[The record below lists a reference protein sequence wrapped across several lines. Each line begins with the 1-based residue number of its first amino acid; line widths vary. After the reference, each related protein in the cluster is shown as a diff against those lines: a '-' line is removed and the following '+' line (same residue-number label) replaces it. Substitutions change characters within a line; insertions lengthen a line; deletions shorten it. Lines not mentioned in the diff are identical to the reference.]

1 LGAAKSISESNYFDI
16 HLSSRLSQN
25 VPGENKI
32 MWIVRLALNKPY
44 TFIVAAILIVVLGL
58 TSIATTPTDI
68 FPNIDIPVVTV
79 IWSYSGLSAKEM
91 EQRVT
96 TFSEFVMAVV
106 NDVRAIDSQTV
117 NGASVIKI
125 SFQPQV
131 RIDAAMSQ
139 IGAAVNSIRFRM
151 PPGVNPPW
159 ILRFSAATVP
169 VIQLSL
175 SSDSLSESELYDYGL
190 FRVRQQLSTVPGTLL
205 PAPYGGV
212 ARQIMVDMD
221 QNALLAKGITPMDV
235 TAAVNAQNLTLP
247 SGTAKIGT
255 REYTVSTNSS
265 PVDALTLNDVPI
277 KTVNGSL
284 VYMRDIAHVRD
295 GWAVQQNVSRADGKP
310 NVLLS
315 VMKTGSVSTLDIV
328 NQIKNDVLPTSR
340 AAAPKG
346 LKIREL
352 FDQSLFV
359 RASIEGVL
367 REGIIAAC
375 LTALMILLFL
385 GSWRSTLII
394 AVSIPLSILS
404 SIIVLSA
411 LGETMNTMTLGGL
424 ALAIGILVDDAT
436 VTIENIH
443 RHMSNQ
449 PLKEAVLIGASE
461 IATPTLVSTLTICI
475 VFVSVVFLTGPAKY
489 LFTPMALAVVFAM
502 MASYVLSRT
511 LVPVL
516 VNYLLGAEH
525 DFEGHSDVTA
535 NLSTKR
541 SIFGRINQR
550 FNQGYF
556 WVQDRYTDALRTVLR
571 HRKPALLTSVAIMA
585 TAFLLLPFVGR
596 DFFPS
601 VDSGQIRLHVRTQP
615 GTRIETTKVLFS
627 QVEDEIRKIIPANEI
642 GLVIDNIGLSPETF
656 NYAFGDGA
664 TISSADGEILIALN
678 EKQHGPSGS
687 YVKELRSRLQKQFP
701 DLTFFFQPAD
711 IVTQILNFGLPS
723 PIDVQVQGYDPANY
737 EIARHLRERV
747 ATVPGTVDVHMHQ
760 VVNAPDLHMDID
772 RVRAAQF
779 GLTQQ
784 DVANSIYIS
793 LSSSAAVQPNFWLD
807 PKMGLTYMVAA
818 QTPQYSIDS
827 INALQNTPIPIHTR
841 NNRSELLGNMATL
854 TPAVL
859 PVVVNHHNGAPV
871 FDIYANTQDSDLG
884 SVAAKVKRI
893 VKDESKNLP
902 PGTKIVV
909 RGQVESMNEAF
920 NRLGIGLAFAALLV
934 YLLMVVNY
942 QSWRDPF
949 IIICALPGAFCGIV
963 WALFLTQTTFN
974 VPSLMGAIMSIG
986 VATANSILL
995 VTFANELRA
1004 TGMDPLEAAVT
1015 AGYTRLRPIIM
1026 TAFAMIIGM
1035 LPMALGLGEGG
1046 EQNAPL
1052 ARAVIGGLGVA
1063 TFATLFFVPLM
1074 FTLIHG
1080 NNANVQQEAA

>member
-1 LGAAKSISESNYFDI
+1 MLTFEGTA
-16 HLSSRLSQN
+16 
-25 VPGENKI
+25 GETK

-44 TFIVAAILIVVLGL
+44 TFIVASILILVLGFS
-58 TSIATTPTDI
+58 SIATTPTDI
-68 FPNIDIPVVTV
+68 FPDIDIPVVTV
-79 IWSYSGLSAKEM
+79 IWSYSGLPAKEM

-106 NDVRAIDSQTV
+106 NDVKSIDSQTV

-139 IGAAVNSIRFRM
+139 VGAAVNSIRFRM

-159 ILRFSAATVP
+159 ILRFSASTVP
-169 VIQLSL
+169 IIQLSL
-175 SSDSLSESELYDYGL
+175 SSDTLSESEIYDYGL
-190 FRVRQQLSTVPGTLL
+190 FRVRQQLTTVPGTLL
-205 PAPYGGV
+205 PTPYGGV
-212 ARQIMVDMD
+212 ARQIMVDLD
-221 QNALLAKGITPMDV
+221 QNALLAKGITPIDV
-235 TAAVNAQNLTLP
+235 TAAINAQNVTLP
-247 SGTAKIGT
+247 SGTAKVDT

-265 PVDALTLNDVPI
+265 PVDALMLNDVPI
-277 KTVNGSL
+277 KTVDGKL
-284 VYMRDIAHVRD
+284 VYMRDVAHVRD
-295 GWAVQQNVSRADGKP
+295 GWSVQQNVARANGKP
-310 NVLLS
+310 AALLTI
-315 VMKTGSVSTLDIV
+315 MKTGSVSTLDIV
-328 NQIKNDVLPTSR
+328 NQIKNDVLPGSR

-346 LKIREL
+346 LKITEL
-352 FDQSLFV
+352 FDQSMFV
-359 RASIEGVL
+359 KASIVGVL
-367 REGIIAAC
+367 REGAIAAS

-385 GSWRSTLII
+385 GSWRSTVII
-394 AVSIPLSILS
+394 AISIPLSILS

-411 LGETMNTMTLGGL
+411 MGETMNTMTLGGL

-443 RHMSNQ
+443 RHMGSR

-475 VFVSVVFLTGPAKY
+475 VFVSVVFLTGPAKF

-502 MASYVLSRT
+502 LASYVLSRT

-516 VNYLLGAEH
+516 VNFMLGAEH
-525 DFEGHSDVTA
+525 TFEGKTDFDAGVPA
-535 NLSTKR
+535 KR
-541 SIFGRINQR
+541 SIFARINDR
-550 FNQGYF
+550 FNGGYF
-556 WVQDRYTDALRTVLR
+556 WAQERYTQVLSTILN
-571 HRKPALLTSVAIMA
+571 HRKPALIVSIAIMS
-585 TAFLLLPFVGR
+585 TAFVLLPFVGR
-596 DFFPS
+596 DFFPA
-601 VDSGQIRLHVRTQP
+601 VDAGQIKLHIRAQP
-615 GTRIETTKVLFS
+615 GTRIESTKVLFS
-627 QVEDEIRKIIPANEI
+627 QVEDQIRTIIPADEVELI
-642 GLVIDNIGLSPETF
+642 MDNIGLTPETF

-664 TISSADGEILIALN
+664 TISSADGEVLIALN
-678 EKQHGPSGS
+678 PKHHGPTDK
-687 YVKELRSRLQKQFP
+687 YMKQMRAQLQKQFP

-711 IVTQILNFGLPS
+711 MVTQILNFGLPA
-723 PIDVQVQGYDPANY
+723 PIDVQVQGYDPGNY
-737 EIARHLRERV
+737 EIARRLRERV
-747 ATVPGTVDVHMHQ
+747 ATVAGAVDVHMHQ
-760 VVNAPDLHMDID
+760 VVNAPDLHLDID

-784 DVANSIYIS
+784 DVANSLYIS

-807 PKMGLTYMVAA
+807 PKMGITYTVAA
-818 QTPQYSIDS
+818 QTPQYSINS
-827 INALQNTPIPIHTR
+827 INALQNTPIPIHTL
-841 NNRSELLGNMATL
+841 NNRTEVLGNMATL
-854 TPAVL
+854 SPAVM
-859 PVVVNHHNGAPV
+859 PVVINHHNGAPV
-871 FDIYANTQDSDLG
+871 FDIYANTQDDDLG
-884 SVAAKVKRI
+884 SVAAKINRI
-893 VKDESKNLP
+893 VKEESKTLP

-942 QSWRDPF
+942 QSWLDPF
-949 IIICALPGAFCGIV
+949 IIICALPGAFTGIV

-995 VTFANELRA
+995 VTFANELRT
-1004 TGMDPLEAAVT
+1004 TGMTPFEAAVT

-1052 ARAVIGGLGVA
+1052 ARAVIGGLSVA

-1080 NNANVQQEAA
+1080 RNANTPQEAI

>member
-1 LGAAKSISESNYFDI
+1 
-16 HLSSRLSQN
+16 
-25 VPGENKI
+25 

-44 TFIVAAILIVVLGL
+44 TFIVASILILVLGFS
-58 TSIATTPTDI
+58 SIATTPTDI

-79 IWSYSGLSAKEM
+79 IWSYSGLPAKEM
-91 EQRVT
+91 EERVT

-106 NDVRAIDSQTV
+106 NDVKSIDSQTTS
-117 NGASVIKI
+117 GASVIKI

-131 RIDAAMSQ
+131 RIDAAVSQ
-139 IGAAVNSIRFRM
+139 VGAAVNSIRFRM
-151 PPGVNPPW
+151 PAGVNPPW
-159 ILRFSAATVP
+159 ILRFSASTVP
-169 VIQLSL
+169 IIQLAL
-175 SSDSLSESELYDYGL
+175 SSDTLSESEIYDYGL
-190 FRVRQQLSTVPGTLL
+190 FRIRQQLTTVPGTLL
-205 PAPYGGV
+205 PTPYGGV
-212 ARQIMVDMD
+212 ARQIMVDLD
-221 QNALLAKGITPMDV
+221 QNALLAKGLTPIDV
-235 TAAVNAQNLTLP
+235 TAAINAQNVTLP
-247 SGTAKIGT
+247 SGTAKVGNS
-255 REYTVSTNSS
+255 EYTVSTNSS
-265 PVDALTLNDVPI
+265 PVDALMLNDVPI

-295 GWAVQQNVSRADGKP
+295 GWSVQQNVARANGKP
-310 NVLLS
+310 AALLAI
-315 VMKTGSVSTLDIV
+315 MKTGSVSTLDIV
-328 NQIKNDVLPTSR
+328 NQIKNDVLPASR

-346 LKIREL
+346 LKITEL
-352 FDQSLFV
+352 FDQSVFV
-359 RASIEGVL
+359 KASIVGVL
-367 REGIIAAC
+367 REGAIAAS

-394 AVSIPLSILS
+394 AISIPLSILS

-411 LGETMNTMTLGGL
+411 MGETMNTMTLGGL

-443 RHMSNQ
+443 RHMDSQ
-449 PLKEAVLIGASE
+449 PLREAVLIGASE

-475 VFVSVVFLTGPAKY
+475 VFVSVVFLTGPAKF

-502 MASYVLSRT
+502 LASYVLSRT

-516 VNYLLGAEH
+516 VNFLLGAEH
-525 DFEGHSDVTA
+525 SFEGHPEGDFTVDVLNHA
-535 NLSTKR
+535 PR
-541 SIFGRINQR
+541 SIFGRINDR
-550 FNQGYF
+550 FNEGYL
-556 WVQDRYTDALRTVLR
+556 WVQSRYTHALEAVLGN
-571 HRKPALLTSVAIMA
+571 RKTALIASIAIMS
-585 TAFLLLPFVGR
+585 TAFVLLPFVGR

-601 VDSGQIRLHVRTQP
+601 VDAGQIKLHIRARP
-615 GTRIETTKVLFS
+615 GTRIESTKVIFS
-627 QVEDEIRKIIPANEI
+627 QVEDQIRKAIPANEI
-642 GLVIDNIGLSPETF
+642 ELITDNIGLTPETF

-664 TISSADGEILIALN
+664 TISSADGEVLIALN
-678 EKQHGPSGS
+678 SEHHGPTQE
-687 YVKELRSRLQKQFP
+687 YVKELRSQLQRQFP

-711 IVTQILNFGLPS
+711 MVTQILNFGLPA
-723 PIDVQVQGYDPANY
+723 PIDVQVQGYDPGNY
-737 EIARHLRERV
+737 EIARHLRERL
-747 ATVPGTVDVHMHQ
+747 ATVPGAVDVHMHQ
-760 VVNAPDLHMDID
+760 VVDAPDLHLDID

-784 DVANSIYIS
+784 DVANSLYIS

-807 PKMGLTYMVAA
+807 PKMGITYTVAA
-818 QTPQYSIDS
+818 QTPQYNIDS
-827 INALQNTPIPIHTR
+827 INAIQNTPIPIHTLA
-841 NNRSELLGNMATL
+841 NRTEVLGNMATL
-854 TPAVL
+854 SPAVL
-859 PVVVNHHNGAPV
+859 PVVINHHNGAPV
-871 FDIYANTQDSDLG
+871 FDIFANTQDSDLG
-884 SVAAKVKRI
+884 SVAAKVNKI
-893 VKDESKNLP
+893 VKEESKSLP

-920 NRLGIGLAFAALLV
+920 NRLGLGLTFAALLV

-942 QSWRDPF
+942 QSWLDPF

-995 VTFANELRA
+995 VTFANELRLK
-1004 TGMDPLEAAVT
+1004 GMAPLEAAVT

-1035 LPMALGLGEGG
+1035 LPMALGIGEGG

-1080 NNANVQQEAA
+1080 RNASTTQEAA

>member
-1 LGAAKSISESNYFDI
+1 
-16 HLSSRLSQN
+16 
-25 VPGENKI
+25 
-32 MWIVRLALNKPY
+32 MWIVRLALNRPY
-44 TFIVAAILIVVLGL
+44 TFIVASILIVVLGIS
-58 TSIATTPTDI
+58 SIATTPTDI

-79 IWSYSGLSAKEM
+79 IWSYSGLPAKEM
-91 EQRVT
+91 EERVT

-106 NDVRAIDSQTV
+106 NDVKSIDSQTV

-139 IGAAVNSIRFRM
+139 VGAAVNSIRFRM

-159 ILRFSAATVP
+159 ILRFSASTVP
-169 VIQLSL
+169 IIQLSL
-175 SSDSLSESELYDYGL
+175 SSDTLSESEIYDYGL
-190 FRVRQQLSTVPGTLL
+190 FRVRQQLTTVPGTLL
-205 PAPYGGV
+205 PTPYGGV
-212 ARQIMVDMD
+212 ARQIMVDLD
-221 QNALLAKGITPMDV
+221 QNALLAKGLTPIDV
-235 TAAVNAQNLTLP
+235 TAAINAQNVTLP
-247 SGTAKIGT
+247 SGTAKVGN

-265 PVDALTLNDVPI
+265 PTDALMLNDIPI
-277 KTVNGSL
+277 KTVDGSL
-284 VYMRDIAHVRD
+284 IYMRDVAHVRD
-295 GWAVQQNVSRADGKP
+295 GWSVQQNVARANGKP
-310 NVLLS
+310 AALLTI
-315 VMKTGSVSTLDIV
+315 MKTGSVSTLDIV
-328 NQIKNDVLPTSR
+328 NQIKNDVLPASR

-346 LKIREL
+346 LKITEL
-352 FDQSLFV
+352 FDQSIFV
-359 RASIEGVL
+359 KASIMGVL
-367 REGIIAAC
+367 REGVIAAC

-394 AVSIPLSILS
+394 AISIPLSILS
-404 SIIVLSA
+404 SIIVLGA
-411 LGETMNTMTLGGL
+411 LGETMNTMTLGAL

-443 RHMSNQ
+443 RHMDSQ

-502 MASYVLSRT
+502 LASYVLSRT

-516 VNYLLGAEH
+516 VNFLLGAEH
-525 DFEGHSDVTA
+525 ASAGDMVRGGS
-535 NLSTKR
+535 R
-541 SIFGRINQR
+541 SIFGRINDR
-550 FNQGYF
+550 FNEGYL
-556 WVQDRYTDALRTVLR
+556 WVQARYTGALETVLQNR
-571 HRKPALLTSVAIMA
+571 RPALIASVAIMA

-601 VDSGQIRLHVRTQP
+601 VDAGQIKLHIRARP
-615 GTRIETTKVLFS
+615 GTRIEATKVLFS
-627 QVEDEIRKIIPANEI
+627 QVEDQIRKTIPADETELI
-642 GLVIDNIGLSPETF
+642 MDNIGLTPETF

-664 TISSADGEILIALN
+664 TISSADGEVLIAL
-678 EKQHGPSGS
+678 KGKHHGPTQE
-687 YVKELRSRLQKQFP
+687 YVKELRSQLQKQFP

-711 IVTQILNFGLPS
+711 MVTQILNFGLPS
-723 PIDVQVQGYDPANY
+723 PIDVQVQGYDPGNY
-737 EIARHLRERV
+737 EIARHLRERL
-747 ATVPGTVDVHMHQ
+747 ATVPGAVDVHLHQ
-760 VVNAPDLHMDID
+760 VVDAPDLHLDID

-784 DVANSIYIS
+784 DVANSLYIS

-807 PKMGLTYMVAA
+807 PKMGITYTVAA

-827 INALQNTPIPIHTR
+827 INALQNTPIPIHTL
-841 NNRSELLGNMATL
+841 NNRTEVLGNMATL
-854 TPAVL
+854 TPAVM
-859 PVVVNHHNGAPV
+859 PVVINHHNGAPV
-871 FDIYANTQDSDLG
+871 FDIYANTQNSDLG
-884 SVAAKVKRI
+884 SVAAKVNRI
-893 VKDESKNLP
+893 VKEESKNLP
-902 PGTKIVV
+902 PGTKIIV

-920 NRLGIGLAFAALLV
+920 DRLGLGLAFAALLV

-942 QSWRDPF
+942 QSWLDPF

-963 WALFLTQTTFN
+963 WSLFLTQTTFN

-995 VTFANELRA
+995 VTFANELREK
-1004 TGMDPLEAAVT
+1004 GVVPFEAAVT

-1026 TAFAMIIGM
+1026 TACAMIIGM
-1035 LPMALGLGEGG
+1035 LPMALGMGEGG

-1052 ARAVIGGLGVA
+1052 ARAVIGGLTVA

-1080 NNANVQQEAA
+1080 RDSRTQEEAA

>member
-1 LGAAKSISESNYFDI
+1 
-16 HLSSRLSQN
+16 
-25 VPGENKI
+25 
-32 MWIVRLALNKPY
+32 MWIVRLALDKPY
-44 TFIVAAILIVVLGL
+44 TFIVAAILILVLGL

-106 NDVRAIDSQTV
+106 NDVKAIDSQTV

-159 ILRFSAATVP
+159 ILRFSASTVP
-169 VIQLSL
+169 IIQLSL
-175 SSDSLSESELYDYGL
+175 SSDTLSESELYDYGI

-221 QNALLAKGITPMDV
+221 QNELLAKGITPAEV
-235 TAAVNAQNLTLP
+235 TAAINSQNLTLP

-255 REYTVSTNSS
+255 QEYTVSTNSS
-265 PVDALTLNDVPI
+265 PIDALTLNDVPV

-295 GWAVQQNVSRADGKP
+295 GWAVQQNASRADGKP

-328 NQIKNDVLPTSR
+328 KQIKEDVLPTSR

-346 LKIREL
+346 MKITEL

-394 AVSIPLSILS
+394 AISIPLSILS

-411 LGETMNTMTLGGL
+411 MGETMNTMTLGGL

-443 RHMSNQ
+443 RHMGSK
-449 PLKEAVLIGASE
+449 PLREAVLTGASE

-502 MASYVLSRT
+502 LSSYLLSRT

-516 VNYLLGAEH
+516 VNFMLGAEH
-525 DFEGHSDVTA
+525 TFEGHEEPEGYIPP
-535 NLSTKR
+535 KR
-541 SIFGRINQR
+541 SLFARINDR
-550 FNQGYF
+550 FNEGYL
-556 WVQDRYTDALRTVLR
+556 WVQDRYARALGVVLH
-571 HRKPALLTSVAIMA
+571 HRRPALIASIAIMS

-601 VDSGQIRLHVRTQP
+601 VDSGQIRLHVRALP

-627 QVEDEIRKIIPANEI
+627 EVEDEIRKKIPADEMHLI
-642 GLVIDNIGLSPETF
+642 IDNIGLSPETF

-678 EKQHGPSGS
+678 EKHHAPSRG
-687 YVKELRSRLQKQFP
+687 YIRELRTQLNRQFP

-723 PIDVQVQGYDPANY
+723 PIDVQIQGYDPANY
-737 EIARHLRERV
+737 EIARRVRERV

-760 VVNAPDLHMDID
+760 VVNAPDLHLDID

-807 PKMGLTYMVAA
+807 PKMGITYMVAA
-818 QTPQYSIDS
+818 QTPQYNIDS
-827 INALQNTPIPIHTR
+827 INAIRNTPIPLHTAD
-841 NNRSELLGNMATL
+841 NRSELLGNMATL
-854 TPAVL
+854 SPAVL
-859 PVVVNHHNGAPV
+859 PVVINHHNGAPV
-871 FDIYANTQDSDLG
+871 FDIFANTQDSDLG
-884 SVAAKVKRI
+884 SVAARINRVVKE
-893 VKDESKNLP
+893 ESKNLP
-902 PGTKIVV
+902 AGTKIVV

-920 NRLGIGLAFAALLV
+920 TRLGIGLAFAALLV

-942 QSWRDPF
+942 QSWIDPF

-1004 TGMDPLEAAVT
+1004 NGMAPFEAALT
-1015 AGYTRLRPIIM
+1015 AGATRLRPIIM

-1052 ARAVIGGLGVA
+1052 ARAVIGGLSVA

-1080 NNANVQQEAA
+1080 KNPQPPQEAA

>member
-1 LGAAKSISESNYFDI
+1 
-16 HLSSRLSQN
+16 
-25 VPGENKI
+25 
-32 MWIVRLALNKPY
+32 MWIVRLALNRPY
-44 TFIVAAILIVVLGL
+44 TFIVASILIVILGIS
-58 TSIATTPTDI
+58 SIATTPTDI

-79 IWSYSGLSAKEM
+79 IWSYSGLPAKEM
-91 EQRVT
+91 EERVT

-106 NDVRAIDSQTV
+106 NDVKSIDSQTTS
-117 NGASVIKI
+117 GASVIKI

-139 IGAAVNSIRFRM
+139 VGAAVNSIRFRM

-159 ILRFSAATVP
+159 ILRFSASTVP
-169 VIQLSL
+169 IIQLSL
-175 SSDSLSESELYDYGL
+175 SSDTLSESEIYDYGL
-190 FRVRQQLSTVPGTLL
+190 FRVRQQLTKVPGTLL
-205 PAPYGGV
+205 PTPYGGV
-212 ARQIMVDMD
+212 ARQIMVDLD
-221 QNALLAKGITPMDV
+221 QNALLAKGLTPIDV
-235 TAAVNAQNLTLP
+235 TAAINAQNVTLP
-247 SGTAKIGT
+247 SGTAKVDS

-265 PVDALTLNDVPI
+265 PVDALMLNDVPI

-295 GWAVQQNVSRADGKP
+295 GWSVQQNVARANGKP
-310 NVLLS
+310 AALLTI
-315 VMKTGSVSTLDIV
+315 MKTGSVSTLEIV
-328 NQIKNDVLPTSR
+328 NQIKNDVLPASR

-346 LKIREL
+346 LKITEL
-352 FDQSLFV
+352 FDQSIFV
-359 RASIEGVL
+359 KASIVGVL
-367 REGIIAAC
+367 REGVIAAS

-394 AVSIPLSILS
+394 AISIPLSILS
-404 SIIVLSA
+404 SIVVLSA
-411 LGETMNTMTLGGL
+411 MGETMNTMTLGGL

-443 RHMSNQ
+443 RHMGEQ
-449 PLKEAVLIGASE
+449 PLREAVLIGASE

-489 LFTPMALAVVFAM
+489 LFTPMAFAVVFAM
-502 MASYVLSRT
+502 LASYVLSRT

-525 DFEGHSDVTA
+525 TFEGHATA
-535 NLSTKR
+535 DAARLGSR
-541 SIFGRINQR
+541 SIFDRINDR
-550 FNQGYF
+550 FNRGYR
-556 WVQDRYTDALRTVLR
+556 WVQDRYTRSLETVL
-571 HRKPALLTSVAIMA
+571 HNRKPALMASIAIMS

-601 VDSGQIRLHVRTQP
+601 VDAGQIKLHIRARP

-627 QVEDEIRKIIPANEI
+627 QVEDQIRKTIPPNETELI
-642 GLVIDNIGLSPETF
+642 MDNIGLTPETF

-664 TISSADGEILIALN
+664 TISSADGEVLIALN
-678 EKQHGPSGS
+678 GKHHGPTQK
-687 YVKELRSRLQKQFP
+687 YVKQLRSQLQKQFP

-711 IVTQILNFGLPS
+711 MVTQILNFGLPS

-737 EIARHLRERV
+737 EIARHLRDRL
-747 ATVPGTVDVHMHQ
+747 ATVPGAVDVHMHQ
-760 VVNAPDLHMDID
+760 VIDAPDLHLDID

-784 DVANSIYIS
+784 DVANSLYIS

-807 PKMGLTYMVAA
+807 PKMGITYTVAA

-827 INALQNTPIPIHTR
+827 INALQNTPIPIHTL
-841 NNRSELLGNMATL
+841 NNRTEVLGNMATL

-859 PVVVNHHNGAPV
+859 PVVINHHNGAPV
-871 FDIYANTQDSDLG
+871 FDIFANTQDSDLG
-884 SVAAKVKRI
+884 SVSAKVNRI
-893 VKDESKNLP
+893 VMEESKNLP

-909 RGQVESMNEAF
+909 RGQVESMKEAF
-920 NRLGIGLAFAALLV
+920 DRLGLGLAFAALLV

-942 QSWRDPF
+942 QSWLDPF

-1004 TGMDPLEAAVT
+1004 QGVAPLEAAVT

-1026 TAFAMIIGM
+1026 TACAMIIGM
-1035 LPMALGLGEGG
+1035 LPMALGIGEGG

-1052 ARAVIGGLGVA
+1052 ARAVIGGLIVA

-1080 NNANVQQEAA
+1080 KDAITQQETA

>member
-1 LGAAKSISESNYFDI
+1 
-16 HLSSRLSQN
+16 
-25 VPGENKI
+25 
-32 MWIVRLALNKPY
+32 MWIVRLALNRPY
-44 TFIVAAILIVVLGL
+44 TFIVASILIVVLGIS
-58 TSIATTPTDI
+58 SIATTPTDI

-79 IWSYSGLSAKEM
+79 IWSYSGLPAKEM
-91 EQRVT
+91 EERVT

-106 NDVRAIDSQTV
+106 NDVKSIDSQTV

-139 IGAAVNSIRFRM
+139 VGAAVNSIRFRM

-159 ILRFSAATVP
+159 ILRFSASTVP
-169 VIQLSL
+169 IIQLSL
-175 SSDSLSESELYDYGL
+175 SSDTLSESEIYDYGL
-190 FRVRQQLSTVPGTLL
+190 FRVRQQLTTVPGTLL
-205 PAPYGGV
+205 PTPYGGV
-212 ARQIMVDMD
+212 ARQIMVDLD
-221 QNALLAKGITPMDV
+221 QNALLAKGLTPIDV
-235 TAAVNAQNLTLP
+235 TAAINAQNVTLP
-247 SGTAKIGT
+247 SGTAKVGN

-265 PVDALTLNDVPI
+265 PTDALMLNDIPI
-277 KTVNGSL
+277 KTVDGSL
-284 VYMRDIAHVRD
+284 IYMRDVAHVRD
-295 GWAVQQNVSRADGKP
+295 GWSVQQNVARANGKP
-310 NVLLS
+310 AALLTI
-315 VMKTGSVSTLDIV
+315 MKTGSVSTLDIV

-346 LKIREL
+346 LKITEL
-352 FDQSLFV
+352 FDQSIFV
-359 RASIEGVL
+359 KASIMGVL
-367 REGIIAAC
+367 REGVIAAC

-394 AVSIPLSILS
+394 AISIPLSILS
-404 SIIVLSA
+404 SIIVLGA

-443 RHMSNQ
+443 RHMDSQ

-502 MASYVLSRT
+502 LASYVLSRT

-516 VNYLLGAEH
+516 VNFLLGAEH
-525 DFEGHSDVTA
+525 TSAVDRRDGSRYLFS
-535 NLSTKR
+535 
-541 SIFGRINQR
+541 RINDR
-550 FNQGYF
+550 FNEGYL
-556 WVQDRYTDALRTVLR
+556 WVQARYTGALETVLQN
-571 HRKPALLTSVAIMA
+571 RKPALIVSIAIMA

-601 VDSGQIRLHVRTQP
+601 VDAGQIKLHIRARP
-615 GTRIETTKVLFS
+615 GTRIEATKVLFS
-627 QVEDEIRKIIPANEI
+627 QVEDEIRKTIPPDETELI
-642 GLVIDNIGLSPETF
+642 MDNIGLTPETF

-664 TISSADGEILIALN
+664 TISSADGEVLIAL
-678 EKQHGPSGS
+678 KGKHHGPTQE
-687 YVKELRSRLQKQFP
+687 YVKELRSQLQKQFP
-701 DLTFFFQPAD
+701 DLIFFFQPAD
-711 IVTQILNFGLPS
+711 MVTQILNFGLPS
-723 PIDVQVQGYDPANY
+723 PIDVQVQGYDPGNY
-737 EIARHLRERV
+737 EIARHLRERL
-747 ATVPGTVDVHMHQ
+747 AAVPGAVDVHLHQ
-760 VVNAPDLHMDID
+760 VVDAPDLHLDID

-784 DVANSIYIS
+784 DVANSLYIS

-807 PKMGLTYMVAA
+807 PKMGITYTVAA

-827 INALQNTPIPIHTR
+827 INALQNTPIPIHTL
-841 NNRSELLGNMATL
+841 NNRTEVLGNMATL
-854 TPAVL
+854 TPAVM
-859 PVVVNHHNGAPV
+859 PVVINHHNGAPV
-871 FDIYANTQDSDLG
+871 FDIYANTQNSDLG
-884 SVAAKVKRI
+884 SVAAKVNRI
-893 VKDESKNLP
+893 VKEESKNLP
-902 PGTKIVV
+902 PGTKIIV

-920 NRLGIGLAFAALLV
+920 DRLGLGLAFAALLV

-942 QSWRDPF
+942 QSWLDPF

-963 WALFLTQTTFN
+963 WSLFLTQTTFN

-995 VTFANELRA
+995 VTFANELRERGVA
-1004 TGMDPLEAAVT
+1004 PFEAAVT

-1026 TAFAMIIGM
+1026 TACAMIIGM
-1035 LPMALGLGEGG
+1035 LPMALGMGEGG

-1052 ARAVIGGLGVA
+1052 ARAVIGGLTVA

-1080 NNANVQQEAA
+1080 KFTSTQEEAA

>member
-1 LGAAKSISESNYFDI
+1 
-16 HLSSRLSQN
+16 
-25 VPGENKI
+25 
-32 MWIVRLALNKPY
+32 
-44 TFIVAAILIVVLGL
+44 
-58 TSIATTPTDI
+58 
-68 FPNIDIPVVTV
+68 
-79 IWSYSGLSAKEM
+79 
-91 EQRVT
+91 
-96 TFSEFVMAVV
+96 
-106 NDVRAIDSQTV
+106 
-117 NGASVIKI
+117 
-125 SFQPQV
+125 
-131 RIDAAMSQ
+131 
-139 IGAAVNSIRFRM
+139 
-151 PPGVNPPW
+151 
-159 ILRFSAATVP
+159 
-169 VIQLSL
+169 
-175 SSDSLSESELYDYGL
+175 
-190 FRVRQQLSTVPGTLL
+190 
-205 PAPYGGV
+205 
-212 ARQIMVDMD
+212 
-221 QNALLAKGITPMDV
+221 
-235 TAAVNAQNLTLP
+235 
-247 SGTAKIGT
+247 
-255 REYTVSTNSS
+255 
-265 PVDALTLNDVPI
+265 
-277 KTVNGSL
+277 
-284 VYMRDIAHVRD
+284 
-295 GWAVQQNVSRADGKP
+295 
-310 NVLLS
+310 
-315 VMKTGSVSTLDIV
+315 MKTGSVSTLDIV
-328 NQIKNDVLPTSR
+328 KQIKNDVLPASR

-346 LKIREL
+346 LEIKEL
-352 FDQSLFV
+352 FDQSIFV
-359 RASIEGVL
+359 KASIVGVL
-367 REGIIAAC
+367 REGVIAAC

-394 AVSIPLSILS
+394 AISIPLSILS

-411 LGETMNTMTLGGL
+411 MGETMNTMTLGGL

-436 VTIENIH
+436 VTIENSH
-443 RHMSNQ
+443 RHMGSQ

-461 IATPTLVSTLTICI
+461 IATPILVSTLTICI

-502 MASYVLSRT
+502 LASYVLSRT

-516 VNYLLGAEH
+516 VNFLLGAEH
-525 DFEGHSDVTA
+525 SFEGHSDFDSA
-535 NLSTKR
+535 KSARR
-541 SIFGRINQR
+541 SIFGRINNR

-556 WVQDRYTDALRTVLR
+556 WVQDRYTRALETVLDNR
-571 HRKPALLTSVAIMA
+571 RPALVASIAIMS
-585 TAFLLLPFVGR
+585 TAFLLVPFVGR
-596 DFFPS
+596 DFFPA
-601 VDSGQIRLHVRTQP
+601 VDAGQIRLHVRAQP

-627 QVEDEIRKIIPANEI
+627 QVEDQIRKTIPADETELI
-642 GLVIDNIGLSPETF
+642 MDNIGLSPETF
-656 NYAFGDGA
+656 NYAFGDGG
-664 TISSADGEILIALN
+664 TISSADGEVLVALN
-678 EKQHGPSGS
+678 EKHHGPTEK
-687 YVKELRSRLQKQFP
+687 YVKELRSQLQKQFP
-701 DLTFFFQPAD
+701 DLSFFFQPAD

-737 EIARHLRERV
+737 EIARRLRGRL

-760 VVNAPDLHMDID
+760 VVNAPDLHLDID

-807 PKMGLTYMVAA
+807 PKMGITYTVAA
-818 QTPQYSIDS
+818 QTPQYRVDS
-827 INALQNTPIPIHTR
+827 INALQNTPIPIHTLD
-841 NNRSELLGNMATL
+841 NRTALLGNMATL
-854 TPAVL
+854 TPAIM
-859 PVVVNHHNGAPV
+859 PVVINHHNGAPV

-884 SVAAKVKRI
+884 SVAAKINRI
-893 VKDESKNLP
+893 VKEESKSLP

-920 NRLGIGLAFAALLV
+920 SRLGFGLTFAALLV

-942 QSWRDPF
+942 QSWLDPF

-1004 TGMDPLEAAVT
+1004 KGVTPIEAAVT

-1052 ARAVIGGLGVA
+1052 ARAVIGGLSVA

-1080 NNANVQQEAA
+1080 KNASTPQEIV

>member
-1 LGAAKSISESNYFDI
+1 
-16 HLSSRLSQN
+16 
-25 VPGENKI
+25 

-44 TFIVAAILIVVLGL
+44 TFIVASILILVLGFS
-58 TSIATTPTDI
+58 SIATTPTDI

-79 IWSYSGLSAKEM
+79 IWSYSGLPAKEM

-106 NDVRAIDSQTV
+106 NDVKSIDSQTV

-139 IGAAVNSIRFRM
+139 VGAAVNSIRFRM

-159 ILRFSAATVP
+159 ILRFSASTVP
-169 VIQLSL
+169 IIQLSL
-175 SSDSLSESELYDYGL
+175 SSDTLSESEIYDYGL
-190 FRVRQQLSTVPGTLL
+190 FRVRQQLTTVPGTLL
-205 PAPYGGV
+205 PTPYGGV
-212 ARQIMVDMD
+212 ARQIMVDLD
-221 QNALLAKGITPMDV
+221 QNALLAKGITPIDV
-235 TAAVNAQNLTLP
+235 TAAINAQNVTLP
-247 SGTAKIGT
+247 SGTAKVDT

-265 PVDALTLNDVPI
+265 PVDALMLNDVPI
-277 KTVNGSL
+277 KTVDGKL
-284 VYMRDIAHVRD
+284 VYMRDVAHVRD
-295 GWAVQQNVSRADGKP
+295 GWSVQQNVARANGKP
-310 NVLLS
+310 AALLTI
-315 VMKTGSVSTLDIV
+315 MKTGSVSTLDIV
-328 NQIKNDVLPTSR
+328 NQIKNDVLPGSR

-346 LKIREL
+346 LKITEL
-352 FDQSLFV
+352 FDQSIFV
-359 RASIEGVL
+359 KASIIGVL
-367 REGIIAAC
+367 REGVIAAS

-385 GSWRSTLII
+385 GSWRSTVII
-394 AVSIPLSILS
+394 AISIPLSILS

-411 LGETMNTMTLGGL
+411 MGETMNTMTLGGL

-443 RHMSNQ
+443 RHMHSQ

-475 VFVSVVFLTGPAKY
+475 VFVSVVFLTGPAKF

-502 MASYVLSRT
+502 LASYVLSRT

-516 VNYLLGAEH
+516 VNFMLGAEH
-525 DFEGHSDVTA
+525 SFEGETDFEAGVPA
-535 NLSTKR
+535 KR
-541 SIFGRINQR
+541 SIFGRINDR
-550 FNQGYF
+550 FNEGYF
-556 WVQDRYTDALRTVLR
+556 WVQERYTHALRTVLH
-571 HRKPALLTSVAIMA
+571 HRKPALIASIAIMA
-585 TAFLLLPFVGR
+585 TAFVLLPFVGR
-596 DFFPS
+596 DFFPA
-601 VDSGQIRLHVRTQP
+601 VDAGQIKLHIRAQP
-615 GTRIETTKVLFS
+615 GMRIETTKVLFS
-627 QVEDEIRKIIPANEI
+627 QVEDQIRTIIPANEVDLI
-642 GLVIDNIGLSPETF
+642 MDNIGLTPETF

-664 TISSADGEILIALN
+664 TISSADGEVLIALN
-678 EKQHGPSGS
+678 AKHHGPTEK
-687 YVKELRSRLQKQFP
+687 YMKQMRSQLQQQFP

-711 IVTQILNFGLPS
+711 MVTQILNFGLPA
-723 PIDVQVQGYDPANY
+723 PIDVQVQGYDPGNY
-737 EIARHLRERV
+737 EIARRLRERV
-747 ATVPGTVDVHMHQ
+747 ATVPGAVDVHMHQ
-760 VVNAPDLHMDID
+760 VVNAPDLHLDID

-784 DVANSIYIS
+784 DVANSLYIS

-807 PKMGLTYMVAA
+807 PKMGITYTVAA

-827 INALQNTPIPIHTR
+827 INALQNTPIPIHTLS
-841 NNRSELLGNMATL
+841 NRTEVLGNMATL
-854 TPAVL
+854 TPAVM
-859 PVVVNHHNGAPV
+859 PVVINHHNGAPV
-871 FDIYANTQDSDLG
+871 FDIYANTQDDDLG
-884 SVAAKVKRI
+884 SVAAKINRI
-893 VKDESKNLP
+893 VKEESKTLP
-902 PGTKIVV
+902 PGTKIIV

-942 QSWRDPF
+942 QSWLDPF
-949 IIICALPGAFCGIV
+949 IIICALPGAFTGIV

-1004 TGMDPLEAAVT
+1004 TGVAPFEAAVT

-1035 LPMALGLGEGG
+1035 MPMALGIGEGG

-1080 NNANVQQEAA
+1080 RNDNPQQEAL

>member
-1 LGAAKSISESNYFDI
+1 
-16 HLSSRLSQN
+16 
-25 VPGENKI
+25 
-32 MWIVRLALNKPY
+32 MWIVRLALNRPY
-44 TFIVAAILIVVLGL
+44 TFIVASILILVLGFS
-58 TSIATTPTDI
+58 SIATTPTDI

-79 IWSYSGLSAKEM
+79 IWSYSGLPAKEM
-91 EQRVT
+91 EQRIT

-106 NDVRAIDSQTV
+106 NDVKAIDSQTV

-139 IGAAVNSIRFRM
+139 VGAAVNSIRFRM

-159 ILRFSAATVP
+159 IVRFSASTVP
-169 VIQLSL
+169 IIQLSL
-175 SSDSLSESELYDYGL
+175 SSDTLSESEIYDYGL
-190 FRVRQQLSTVPGTLL
+190 FRVRQQLTTVPGTLL
-205 PAPYGGV
+205 PTPYGGV
-212 ARQIMVDMD
+212 ARQIMVDLD
-221 QNALLAKGITPMDV
+221 QNALLAKGLTPIDV
-235 TAAVNAQNLTLP
+235 TAAINAQNVTLP
-247 SGTAKIGT
+247 SGTAKVGS
-255 REYTVSTNSS
+255 REYTVTTNSS
-265 PVDALTLNDVPI
+265 PVDALMLNNVPI

-295 GWAVQQNVSRADGKP
+295 GWSVQQNVARANGKP
-310 NVLLS
+310 AALLTI
-315 VMKTGSVSTLDIV
+315 MKTGSVSTLDIV

-346 LKIREL
+346 LKITEL
-352 FDQSLFV
+352 FDQSIFV
-359 RASIEGVL
+359 KASIAGVL
-367 REGIIAAC
+367 REGVIAAS

-394 AVSIPLSILS
+394 AISIPLSILS

-411 LGETMNTMTLGGL
+411 MGETMNTMTLGGL

-443 RHMSNQ
+443 RHMDGQ
-449 PLKEAVLIGASE
+449 PLREAVLIGASE

-475 VFVSVVFLTGPAKY
+475 VFVSVVFLTGPAKF

-502 MASYVLSRT
+502 LASYLLSRT

-516 VNYLLGAEH
+516 VNFLLGAEH
-525 DFEGHSDVTA
+525 GPVDGGSRGF
-535 NLSTKR
+535 
-541 SIFGRINQR
+541 FGRISRR
-550 FNQGYF
+550 FNEGF
-556 WVQDRYTDALRTVLR
+556 VWVQSRYTRALETTLE
-571 HRKPALLTSVAIMA
+571 HRKPALVISVAMMS

-601 VDSGQIRLHVRTQP
+601 VDAGQIKLHIRTRA
-615 GTRIETTKVLFS
+615 GTRIETTKVVFS
-627 QVEDEIRKIIPANEI
+627 QVEDQIRKTIPAQETDLI
-642 GLVIDNIGLSPETF
+642 MDNIGLTPETF

-664 TISSADGEILIALN
+664 TISSADGEVLIALN
-678 EKQHGPSGS
+678 KRHHPTEK
-687 YVKELRSRLQKQFP
+687 YVKELRSQLQKQFP

-711 IVTQILNFGLPS
+711 MVTQILNFGLPS

-737 EIARHLRERV
+737 EIARRLRSRL
-747 ATVPGTVDVHMHQ
+747 ATVPGAVDVHMHQ
-760 VVNAPDLHMDID
+760 VVDAPDLHLDID

-784 DVANSIYIS
+784 DVANSLYIS

-807 PKMGLTYMVAA
+807 PKMGITYAVAA

-827 INALQNTPIPIHTR
+827 VNALQNTPIPIHTIS
-841 NNRSELLGNMATL
+841 NRTEVLGNMATL

-859 PVVVNHHNGAPV
+859 PVVINHHNGAPV

-884 SVAAKVKRI
+884 SVAAKINRI
-893 VKDESKNLP
+893 VKEESGNLP
-902 PGTKIVV
+902 PGTKIIV

-920 NRLGIGLAFAALLV
+920 DRLGLGLAFAALLV

-942 QSWRDPF
+942 QSWLDPF

-1004 TGMDPLEAAVT
+1004 QGAGAMEAAVT

-1026 TAFAMIIGM
+1026 TACAMIIGM
-1035 LPMALGLGEGG
+1035 VPMALGLGEGG

-1052 ARAVIGGLGVA
+1052 ARAVIGGLALA

-1074 FTLIHG
+1074 FTVIHG
-1080 NNANVQQEAA
+1080 RNNSTQQETA

>member
-1 LGAAKSISESNYFDI
+1 
-16 HLSSRLSQN
+16 
-25 VPGENKI
+25 
-32 MWIVRLALNKPY
+32 MWIVRLALNRPY
-44 TFIVAAILIVVLGL
+44 TFIVASILIVVLGFS
-58 TSIATTPTDI
+58 SIATTPTDI

-79 IWSYSGLSAKEM
+79 IWSYSGLPAKEV
-91 EQRVT
+91 EERITV
-96 TFSEFVMAVV
+96 FSEFVMAVV
-106 NDVRAIDSQTV
+106 NDVKSIDSQTT

-139 IGAAVNSIRFRM
+139 VGAAVNSIRFRM

-159 ILRFSAATVP
+159 IVRFSASTVP
-169 VIQLSL
+169 IIQLSL
-175 SSDSLSESELYDYGL
+175 SSDTLSESEIYDYGL
-190 FRVRQQLSTVPGTLL
+190 FRVRQQLTTVPGTLL
-205 PAPYGGV
+205 PTPYGGV
-212 ARQIMVDMD
+212 ARQIMVDLD
-221 QNALLAKGITPMDV
+221 QNALLAKGLTPIDV
-235 TAAVNAQNLTLP
+235 TAAIQAQNVTLP
-247 SGTAKIGT
+247 SGTAKVDS

-265 PVDALTLNDVPI
+265 PVDALMLNDVPI

-284 VYMRDIAHVRD
+284 VYMRDVAHVRD
-295 GWAVQQNVSRADGKP
+295 GWSVQQNVARANGKP
-310 NVLLS
+310 AALLTI
-315 VMKTGSVSTLDIV
+315 MKTGSVSTLDIV
-328 NQIKNDVLPTSR
+328 NQIKNDVLPASR

-346 LKIREL
+346 LKITEL
-352 FDQSLFV
+352 FDQSIFV
-359 RASIEGVL
+359 KASIVGVL
-367 REGIIAAC
+367 REGVIAAC

-394 AVSIPLSILS
+394 AISIPLSILS
-404 SIIVLSA
+404 AIIVLGA
-411 LGETMNTMTLGGL
+411 MGETMNTMTLGGL

-443 RHMSNQ
+443 RHMGEQ
-449 PLKEAVLIGASE
+449 PLREAVLIGASE

-489 LFTPMALAVVFAM
+489 LFTPMALSVVFAM
-502 MASYVLSRT
+502 LASYLLSRT

-516 VNYLLGAEH
+516 VNFLLGAEH
-525 DFEGHSDVTA
+525 SFEYSSMDVVEPK
-535 NLSTKR
+535 SR
-541 SIFGRINQR
+541 SFFGRINER
-550 FNQGYF
+550 FNEGYMWLQGH
-556 WVQDRYTDALRTVLR
+556 YTRALEAVLH
-571 HRKPALLTSVAIMA
+571 HRRPALIASVAIMS

-601 VDSGQIRLHVRTQP
+601 VDAGQIKLHIRARA
-615 GTRIETTKVLFS
+615 GTRIETTKVIFS
-627 QVEDEIRKIIPANEI
+627 RVEEQIRKTIPADEIE
-642 GLVIDNIGLSPETF
+642 LMMDNIGLTPETF

-664 TISSADGEILIALN
+664 TISSADGEVLIALN
-678 EKQHGPSGS
+678 AKHHGSTEKYMKQ
-687 YVKELRSRLQKQFP
+687 LRSQLQDQFP

-711 IVTQILNFGLPS
+711 MVTQILNFGLPS

-737 EIARHLRERV
+737 EIARRLRARL
-747 ATVPGTVDVHMHQ
+747 ATVPGAVDVHMHQ
-760 VVNAPDLHMDID
+760 VVDAPDLHLDID

-784 DVANSIYIS
+784 DVANSLYIS

-807 PKMGLTYMVAA
+807 PKMGITYTVAA

-827 INALQNTPIPIHTR
+827 INALQNTPIPIHTIS
-841 NNRSELLGNMATL
+841 NRTEVLGNMATL
-854 TPAVL
+854 TPAVM
-859 PVVVNHHNGAPV
+859 PVVINHHNGAPV
-871 FDIYANTQDSDLG
+871 YDIFANTQDSDLG
-884 SVAAKVKRI
+884 SVAAKVTRI
-893 VKDESKNLP
+893 VNDESRHLP
-902 PGTKIVV
+902 PGTKIAV

-920 NRLGIGLAFAALLV
+920 DRLGLGLTFAALLV

-942 QSWRDPF
+942 QSWLDPF

-1004 TGMDPLEAAVT
+1004 KGVAPLEAAVT
-1015 AGYTRLRPIIM
+1015 AGFTRLRPIIM
-1026 TAFAMIIGM
+1026 TACAMIIGM
-1035 LPMALGLGEGG
+1035 LPMALGIGEGG

-1052 ARAVIGGLGVA
+1052 ARAVIGGLTVA

-1074 FTLIHG
+1074 FTLIHRR
-1080 NNANVQQEAA
+1080 NASTQQEAA

>member
-1 LGAAKSISESNYFDI
+1 
-16 HLSSRLSQN
+16 
-25 VPGENKI
+25 

-44 TFIVAAILIVVLGL
+44 TFIVASILILVMGF

-79 IWSYSGLSAKEM
+79 IWSYQGLSAKEM

-106 NDVRAIDSQTV
+106 NDVKAIDSQTV

-159 ILRFSAATVP
+159 ILRFSASTVP
-169 VIQLSL
+169 IIQLSL
-175 SSDSLSESELYDYGL
+175 SSDTLSESELYDYGL

-235 TAAVNAQNLTLP
+235 TAAINAQNLTLP

-265 PVDALTLNDVPI
+265 PVDALTLNDVPV

-346 LKIREL
+346 LKITEL

-359 RASIEGVL
+359 RAAIEGVL

-411 LGETMNTMTLGGL
+411 MGETLNTMTLGGL

-443 RHMSNQ
+443 RHMSSQ
-449 PLKEAVLIGASE
+449 SLKDAVLIGASE

-502 MASYVLSRT
+502 LASYLLSRT

-525 DFEGHSDVTA
+525 SFEGHSD
-535 NLSTKR
+535 SSPKR
-541 SIFGRINQR
+541 SIFGHINDR
-550 FNQGYF
+550 FNQAYF
-556 WVQDRYTDALRTVLR
+556 WVQDRYTHALRTVLH
-571 HRKPALLTSVAIMA
+571 HRKPALIASIAIMS
-585 TAFLLLPFVGR
+585 TAFVLLPFVGR
-596 DFFPS
+596 DFFPA
-601 VDSGQIRLHVRTQP
+601 VDSGQIRLHVRAQP
-615 GTRIETTKVLFS
+615 GTRIETTKKLFS
-627 QVEDEIRKIIPANEI
+627 QVEDQIRQTIPANEI
-642 GLVIDNIGLSPETF
+642 GLIIDNIGLSPETF

-678 EKQHGPSGS
+678 EKHHGPSDQ
-687 YVKELRSRLQKQFP
+687 YVKTLRSQLQKQFP

-737 EIARHLRERV
+737 EVARHLRERL

-793 LSSSAAVQPNFWLD
+793 LSSSGAVQPNFWLD
-807 PKMGLTYMVAA
+807 PKMGITYLVAA
-818 QTPQYSIDS
+818 QTPQYRIDS
-827 INALQNTPIPIHTR
+827 INALQNTPIPMHTLD
-841 NNRSELLGNMATL
+841 NRSELLGNMATL

-884 SVAAKVKRI
+884 SVAARINHI
-893 VKDESKNLP
+893 VKEERKNLP

-920 NRLGIGLAFAALLV
+920 DRLGLGLAFAALLV

-942 QSWRDPF
+942 QSWLDPF
-949 IIICALPGAFCGIV
+949 IIICALPGAFTGIV
-963 WALFLTQTTFN
+963 WSLFLTQTTFN

-1004 TGMDPLEAAVT
+1004 TGMAPFEAAVT
-1015 AGYTRLRPIIM
+1015 AGYTRLRPIVM
-1026 TAFAMIIGM
+1026 TAIAMIIGM
-1035 LPMALGLGEGG
+1035 LPMALGMGEGG

-1080 NNANVQQEAA
+1080 RNANTSQETV

>member
-1 LGAAKSISESNYFDI
+1 
-16 HLSSRLSQN
+16 
-25 VPGENKI
+25 
-32 MWIVRLALNKPY
+32 MWIVKLALSKPY
-44 TFIVAAILIVVLGL
+44 TFIVASILIVVLGL

-106 NDVRAIDSQTV
+106 NDVKAIDSQTV

-159 ILRFSAATVP
+159 ILRFSASTVP
-169 VIQLSL
+169 IIQLSL
-175 SSDSLSESELYDYGL
+175 SSDTLSESQLYDYGI
-190 FRVRQQLSTVPGTLL
+190 FRVRQQLTTVPGTLL

-212 ARQIMVDMD
+212 SRQIMVDMD
-221 QNALLAKGITPMDV
+221 QNALLAKGVSPADI
-235 TAAVNAQNLTLP
+235 TAAINAQNLTLP
-247 SGTAKIGT
+247 SGTTKIGT
-255 REYTVSTNSS
+255 QEYTVSTNSS

-284 VYMRDIAHVRD
+284 VYMRDVAHVRD
-295 GWAVQQNVSRADGKP
+295 GWAVQQNASRTDGKP
-310 NVLLS
+310 GVLLS

-328 NQIKNDVLPTSR
+328 KQIKNDVLPTSR

-346 LKIREL
+346 MKIREL

-367 REGIIAAC
+367 REGLIAAS

-394 AVSIPLSILS
+394 AISIPLSILS

-411 LGETMNTMTLGGL
+411 IGETMNTMTLGGL

-443 RHMSNQ
+443 RHMGSQ
-449 PLKEAVLIGASE
+449 PLKDAVLTGASE

-502 MASYVLSRT
+502 MASYLLSRT

-516 VNYLLGAEH
+516 VNFLLGAEH
-525 DFEGHSDVTA
+525 NFEGHEEPEGYIA
-535 NLSTKR
+535 PKR
-541 SIFGRINQR
+541 SLLARMNDR
-550 FNQGYF
+550 FNEIYMRLQE
-556 WVQDRYTDALRTVLR
+556 RYTNALRKVLQN
-571 HRKPALLTSVAIMA
+571 RKPALIASVAIMGS
-585 TAFLLLPFVGR
+585 AFVLLPFVGR

-601 VDSGQIRLHVRTQP
+601 VDSGQIRLHVRALP

-627 QVEDEIRKIIPANEI
+627 QVEDEIRKTIPANELELI
-642 GLVIDNIGLSPETF
+642 IDNIGLSPETF

-678 EKQHGPSGS
+678 DKHHAPSS
-687 YVKELRSRLQKQFP
+687 RYVKTLRTQLNQEFP
-701 DLTFFFQPAD
+701 DLNFFFQPAD

-723 PIDVQVQGYDPANY
+723 PVDVQVQGYDPGNY
-737 EIARHLRERV
+737 QIARHLRERL
-747 ATVPGTVDVHMHQ
+747 ATVPGAVDVHMHQ
-760 VVNAPDLHMDID
+760 VVNAPDLHLDID

-793 LSSSAAVQPNFWLD
+793 LSSSSAVQPNFWLD
-807 PKMGLTYMVAA
+807 PKMGITYMVAA
-818 QTPQYSIDS
+818 QTPQYRIDS
-827 INALQNTPIPIHTR
+827 INALQNTPIPLHTAS
-841 NNRSELLGNMATL
+841 NRSELLGNMATL
-854 TPAVL
+854 SPAVL
-859 PVVVNHHNGAPV
+859 PTVVNHHNGAPV
-871 FDIYANTQDSDLG
+871 FDIYANTQNSDLG
-884 SVAAKVKRI
+884 SVAARINRI
-893 VKDESKNLP
+893 VKEESRNLP
-902 PGTKIVV
+902 AGTKIVL

-920 NRLGIGLAFAALLV
+920 NRLGLGLAFAALLV

-942 QSWRDPF
+942 QSWIDPF

-995 VTFANELRA
+995 VTFANELRRN
-1004 TGMDPLEAAVT
+1004 GMAPLQAAVL
-1015 AGYTRLRPIIM
+1015 AGDTRLRPILM

-1052 ARAVIGGLGVA
+1052 ARAVIGGLSIA

-1074 FTLIHG
+1074 FTLIHDR
-1080 NNANVQQEAA
+1080 NNPSPQEAL